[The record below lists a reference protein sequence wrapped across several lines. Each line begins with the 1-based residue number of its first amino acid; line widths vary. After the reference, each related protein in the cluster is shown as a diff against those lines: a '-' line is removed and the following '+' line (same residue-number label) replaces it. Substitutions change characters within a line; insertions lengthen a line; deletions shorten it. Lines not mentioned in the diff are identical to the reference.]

1 MKRIVKTGIV
11 GLGVRTEVLLAA
23 FLMMD
28 DMEVIA
34 VCDLQEARIEK
45 ILEIFQKYGKP
56 APKTFTNYHDMLKLE
71 ELEAVFIPT
80 SWNSHLQIA
89 ADCMEAG
96 KYAAIEVG
104 GAASLDE
111 LWQLIHAYERTK
123 TPVMMLE
130 NCCYGRD
137 ELMVMNMVRKGL
149 FGELVYCEGG
159 YEHNLRN
166 TLAQMENSGEE
177 RAYHNRYRNGELYPT
192 HELGPIAKILRINRG
207 NRFISLTSTATKSVS
222 IPAWR
227 KEQTQSGEGNYPN
240 VPFNQG
246 DMITTVIKCAGGE
259 VITLHHS
266 VSLPRPYSRDGRV
279 QGTKGIWLEDTQGI
293 YIDGIHKANK
303 HHGYFF
309 SFM

>member
-34 VCDLQEARIEK
+34 VCDLQETRIEK

-123 TPVMMLE
+123 TP
-130 NCCYGRD
+130 
-137 ELMVMNMVRKGL
+137 
-149 FGELVYCEGG
+149 
-159 YEHNLRN
+159 
-166 TLAQMENSGEE
+166 
-177 RAYHNRYRNGELYPT
+177 
-192 HELGPIAKILRINRG
+192 
-207 NRFISLTSTATKSVS
+207 
-222 IPAWR
+222 
-227 KEQTQSGEGNYPN
+227 
-240 VPFNQG
+240 NQL
-246 DMITTVIKCAGGE
+246 I
-259 VITLHHS
+259 
-266 VSLPRPYSRDGRV
+266 
-279 QGTKGIWLEDTQGI
+279 QGTFLCFIKIG
-293 YIDGIHKANK
+293 N
-303 HHGYFF
+303 
-309 SFM
+309 